1 MKYLLWDVDGTLV
14 TTGGAGKDAMIK
26 VIMDYYFLDAF
37 DFDRSLAGRTDSDII
52 KNTIIRLRG
61 RFVAP
66 EAAGLLIRY
75 HMQLPKELP
84 THEGRI
90 MKNVEKTLQY
100 FQRPESQYLNCLLTG
115 NTKLGAKLKLQHF
128 KLNQYFDFNRSVFG
142 ELAEDRSELAKIAWQ
157 RLYFANQSIK
167 PTDLVFIGDTPN
179 DVRCA
184 KAIGAPCIIVLDG
197 SSSKKEDFVGCM
209 PWKFLDCLPDEPA
222 ELEALL
228 NLLR

>member
-1 MKYLLWDVDGTLV
+1 MKYLLWDVDGTLI
-14 TTGGAGKDAMIK
+14 TTGGAGKDAMVK
-26 VIMDYYFLDAF
+26 VIMDYYFLDSF

-61 RFVAP
+61 RFIAP

-84 THEGRI
+84 LHQGRI

-100 FQRPESQYLNCLLTG
+100 FQSHESTYRNCLLTG
-115 NTKLGAKLKLQHF
+115 NTKLGAKIKLDYYA
-128 KLNQYFDFNRSVFG
+128 LSQYFDFNHSVFG
-142 ELAEDRSELAKIAWQ
+142 ELAEERTELAKIAWQ
-157 RLYFANQSIK
+157 RLYFANQKLK
-167 PTDLVFIGDTPN
+167 PTDLIFIGDTPN

-197 SSSKKEDFVGCM
+197 SSYKKEDFAGYM
-209 PWKFLDCLPDEPA
+209 PWKFLDSLPDDPQ
-222 ELEALL
+222 ELETLL
-228 NLLR
+228 NQLR